1 MSTLFQDMKYS
12 YYQLLAKR
20 LLQGNEMFSVARTNR
35 GDCYTGRANHRT
47 VNENFQK
54 WAKQEAAKLKQVKGN
69 LIPID
74 ESLLDGFPEVR
85 PPMCMPLDSIRIML
99 DKDGFRTNDPS
110 KNVVRSSDGNVTHDW
125 TRAYYWKAKKRDYYI
140 YKEKIDKMLQRL
152 EQQIQLTKVTPV
164 ITKPIIEPTID
175 NTTALTVTSGLVP
188 LGILGIL
195 LLYSSGGKS

>member
-1 MSTLFQDMKYS
+1 MSTLFQDTRYS

-20 LLQGNEMFSVARTNR
+20 LLEGNQMFSVATTKR
-35 GDCYTGRANHRT
+35 GCYTGKSSHRA
-47 VNENFQK
+47 K
-54 WAKQEAAKLKQVKGN
+54 WQIFERWANATAKSLRSYTGN

-74 ESLLDGFPEVR
+74 ESLLDGFPETR
-85 PPMCMPLDSIRIML
+85 PPMCMPLDSTGVML
-99 DKDGFRTNDPS
+99 DKDGFKTNDP
-110 KNVVRSSDGNVTHDW
+110 KLNVIRSSNGDNLTYDW
-125 TRAYYWKAKKRDYYI
+125 TRAWYWKAKKRDYYI

-152 EQQIQLTKVTPV
+152 QQQIPLTKVTPV
-164 ITKPIIEPTID
+164 ITEPTID

>member
-20 LLQGNEMFSVARTNR
+20 LLEGNQMFSVATTKR
-35 GDCYTGRANHRT
+35 GCYTGKSSHQAKWKIF
-47 VNENFQK
+47 EK
-54 WAKQEAAKLKQVKGN
+54 WANATAKSLRSYTGN

-74 ESLLDGFPEVR
+74 ESLLDGFPETR
-85 PPMCMPLDSIRIML
+85 PPMCMPLDKIRIML
-99 DKDGFRTNDPS
+99 DKDGFETNDPS
-110 KNVVRSSDGNVTHDW
+110 KNVVRSNDGNVTHDW
-125 TRAYYWKAKKRDYYI
+125 TRAYYWKAKKRDYFI

-152 EQQIQLTKVTPV
+152 QQQIPLTKGTPV
-164 ITKPIIEPTID
+164 ITEPTID